1 MLFNKVILIK
11 YWEKNLLNACF
22 YKSAKK
28 SQENIRSNGGNMKK
42 SKLVIVSLLFVVASS
57 FMLLDVQSHTPSN
70 VTLSYDYG
78 TQTLEVTV
86 YHTVSDP
93 NTHYIE
99 QIQIWKN
106 DVSQINQTY
115 TSQTSD
121 SQHVDS
127 FNIDATDGDIL
138 KVTATCN
145 VGGSYT
151 NQITVTD
158 PAIPEFGTYM
168 PFILIGLISISGFI
182 IYLKRRK

>member
-1 MLFNKVILIK
+1 
-11 YWEKNLLNACF
+11 
-22 YKSAKK
+22 
-28 SQENIRSNGGNMKK
+28 MKK

-57 FMLLDVQSHTPSN
+57 FMLLDVQTHSPNN
-70 VTLSYDYG
+70 VTLSYDFG

-86 YHTVSDP
+86 SHSVSDP

-106 DVSQINQTY
+106 DVSHTIETY
-115 TSQTSD
+115 TSQTSA

-127 FNIDATDGDIL
+127 FNIDAAHGDVL
-138 KVTATCN
+138 KVTATCS
-145 VGGSYT
+145 VSGSYT
-151 NQITVTD
+151 NQITVVD